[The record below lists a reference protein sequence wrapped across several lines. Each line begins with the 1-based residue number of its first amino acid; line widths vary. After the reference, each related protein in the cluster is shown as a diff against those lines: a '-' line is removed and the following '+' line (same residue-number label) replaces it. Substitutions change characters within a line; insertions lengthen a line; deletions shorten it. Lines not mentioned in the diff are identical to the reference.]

1 MGGLEVREKRMSR
14 EEFLVPFEIN
24 TDLIESKLNEDAAEI
39 VKENVTKKFYEDV
52 NKLIDGY
59 FSNGIYGNHPSI
71 SDTYIEKKIDEVIV
85 EHEDE
90 IVNKSVDRLVTL
102 ISKRKAMKDKY
113 GSLLDGE

>member
-1 MGGLEVREKRMSR
+1 MSR

-24 TDLIESKLNEDAAEI
+24 TDFIESKLNEDAAEI
-39 VKENVTKKFYEDV
+39 VKENVTIKPSGEV
-52 NKLIDGY
+52 NNIIDGY
-59 FSNGIYGNHPSI
+59 FSREHGWGSAPS
-71 SDTYIEKKIDEVIV
+71 DRYIERKIDEVI
-85 EHEDE
+85 EDE

>member
-1 MGGLEVREKRMSR
+1 MSR

-24 TDLIESKLNEDAAEI
+24 TDFIESKLNEDAAEI
-39 VKENVTKKFYEDV
+39 VKENVTRRFYGEV
-52 NKLIDGY
+52 NNIIDGY
-59 FSNGIYGNHPSI
+59 FSREHGWGSAP
-71 SDTYIEKKIDEVIV
+71 SDTYIEKKI
-85 EHEDE
+85 EDE

>member
-14 EEFLVPFEIN
+14 EEFLIPFEIN
-24 TDLIESKLNEDAAEI
+24 TDVIESKLNEDAAEI
-39 VKENVTKKFYEDV
+39 V
-52 NKLIDGY
+52 
-59 FSNGIYGNHPSI
+59 HPSI
-71 SDTYIEKKIDEVIV
+71 SDTYIEKKI
-85 EHEDE
+85 EDE